1 MKNFIKILSLLM
13 AILLFATTSFA
24 AALKDENRGAEIKE
38 MMDGDLDYFDDIYR
52 FDLSIEKENEGSDE
66 EKISNPE
73 AVFAVLTLGIMK
85 PYGDGTFNE
94 DELVSYS
101 DFASMVYILSAG
113 PDSGFDPGYTSY
125 EDGNITVGEATYHV
139 LNALGYTMGRDYGTF
154 DEMQIAQKLG
164 LFKGGY
170 QKKEAYLSR
179 KIAAQ
184 LFYNALETDIL
195 TQNTYGKEEEYT
207 VSKDNNLLRSVF
219 KAEKIE
225 GTVNATTGVN
235 IYSTV
240 LPKNNQMQIDRA
252 VYNVGNLDFT
262 DLLGKYVEGYI
273 RIDRNSDYPTVLG
286 LKQSDK
292 DSSLLVKLADVDS
305 IGNGRIRY
313 YDGDKIRYVG
323 ISGIKYVLHN
333 GEAKVNYTFPQSLIG
348 GDGEIVFGG
357 RSGGGYEFAIV
368 KEKASY
374 TVRHIALENKKIFLN
389 DGLLFNGSDYI
400 DLANEK
406 NDRFIRI
413 VKEGNIINLADIK
426 TDNTIS
432 VIQRSDKRYT
442 YIEVSDRTV
451 SGTINILNEGKI
463 GIASKEYSV
472 TNIYT
477 EAANKPNSTAR
488 KFVLGDSGTFYLTSD
503 GVIAGYSGNDGVKY
517 GYLTLAGKIKG
528 MKSQFEVRI
537 FTESNEWITVP
548 GAEKIELD
556 GKKLTEDQATD
567 IIIAEKETITYNPVR
582 YKLNGNN
589 ELVLLDTMRQTEYSD
604 SKKAL
609 TPDRKT
615 TWTGSTNW
623 TSPYVI
629 YNGSESYSIF
639 DAKFFI
645 IPGEDNKENE
655 DLYSVKTSTSIESNT
670 TITLNMYNLDEMGH
684 TPLVVNQDEV
694 SSSASVYGSRA
705 MAIEKV
711 KYVTTE
717 DGNTTLSITGYQTNG
732 ISPGV
737 GNWGGVTLTVSEQLL
752 KREPDIYFKPGDII
766 LWAKDATGKE
776 LINYRLLVRDGQMYN
791 NQSPTQ
797 FDSNTNITYAFG
809 TANAF
814 NFDASIKIIQIKVD
828 QGNGAFGTYTFVPRG
843 VQEWVSSEKVF
854 NPIALDEI
862 SPDEKIFITGQG
874 CHSFVTVFR

>member
-1 MKNFIKILSLLM
+1 MKNLIKILSLLM
-13 AILLFATTSFA
+13 AMLLFATTSFA
-24 AALKDENRGAEIKE
+24 AVVKDENRGSELKE
-38 MMDGDLDYFDDIYR
+38 MMDSDLDYFDDVYR
-52 FDLSIEKENEGSDE
+52 FDLSIEKANADDNT

-85 PYGDGTFNE
+85 ANADGTFGEEN
-94 DELVSYS
+94 LVSYS

-125 EDGNITVGEATYHV
+125 EDGNITVGEATYHI
-139 LNALGYTMGRDYGTF
+139 LNALGYTMGREYGSF
-154 DEMQIAQKLG
+154 DEMQTAQKLG
-164 LFKGGY
+164 LFEGGY
-170 QKKEAYLSR
+170 HPAEAFLTR
-179 KIAAQ
+179 GIAAQ

-195 TQNTYGKEEEYT
+195 SQDTYGAEVEYT
-207 VSKDNNLLRSVF
+207 VSKDNTLLRSVF
-219 KAEKIE
+219 NAEKIE
-225 GTVNATTGVN
+225 GMVNATPGIN

-240 LPKNNQMQIDRA
+240 LPKSNQMQIDRV
-252 VYNVGNLDFT
+252 VYETGNLDFT
-262 DLLGKYVEGYI
+262 DLLGKYVDGYI

-286 LKQSDK
+286 LKKSKK
-292 DSSLLVKLADVDS
+292 DSSLTVSLKDVDS
-305 IGNGRIRY
+305 IGNGRIGY
-313 YDGDKIRYVG
+313 YDGDEIRYVRTND
-323 ISGIKYVLHN
+323 IKYVLHN
-333 GEAKVNYTFPQSLIG
+333 GEAKVNYSFPQSLIG

-357 RSGGGYEFAIV
+357 KSGGNYEIAVI
-368 KEKASY
+368 KEKSSY

-400 DLANEK
+400 DLSNEK
-406 NDRFIRI
+406 NDRFIRL
-413 VKEGNIINLADIK
+413 VKDGNIITIADVK
-426 TDNTIS
+426 ADNTIS
-432 VIQRSDKRYT
+432 VIQRSDKLYT
-442 YIEVSDRTV
+442 YIEVSDKTV
-451 SGTINILNEGKI
+451 SGTINFLNDGKI
-463 GIASKEYSV
+463 GIASKEYPV
-472 TNIYT
+472 TAIYT
-477 EAANKPNSTAR
+477 EAANKPNATAR

-503 GVIAGYSGNDGVKY
+503 GIIAGYSGNDGVKY
-517 GYLTLAGKIKG
+517 GYLTLAGKVKG
-528 MKSQFEVRI
+528 MKSQLEVRI

-556 GKKLTEDQATD
+556 GKKMTEAQATD
-567 IIIAEKETITYNPVR
+567 IIMEEKETITYNPVR

-589 ELVLLDTMRQTEYSD
+589 ELVFLDTMRQTEYSD

-609 TPDRKT
+609 APDKKI

-645 IPGEDNKENE
+645 VPGEDNKENE

-684 TPLVVNQDEV
+684 TPLVINQDEV

-711 KYVTTE
+711 KYVATE
-717 DGNTTLSITGYQTNG
+717 DGNTTLTITGYQTNG

-752 KREPDIYFKPGDII
+752 KREPDIDFKPGDII

-828 QGNGAFGTYTFVPRG
+828 QGGGAFGTYTFVPRG
-843 VQEWVSSEKVF
+843 VQEWVSSERVF
-854 NPIALDEI
+854 RQISLDEI
-862 SPDEKIFITGQG
+862 SPGEKIFITGQG